1 MNTYDETTQ
10 EPKSPFPP
18 GTPTDVARRTTLSEL
33 CRAWTTTEREITVAF
48 KLIARAEKR
57 LEDVFQGGNHSF
69 SVQEYNHGMNWKEP
83 KEATERLRRQVW
95 RVIAE
100 RMALR
105 QNMSLA
111 QAKELDRQ
119 IETGE
124 GLPPIR
130 YADVLATVE
139 TLLSRRG
146 EFLEAKVHECYRW
159 LRPDCWSGTGR
170 YGYVPLATNRKS
182 FEAGVGVKVIISYG
196 CTRSY
201 RGGFEA
207 NYNRRDELRALD
219 QVFHLLDGQPQP
231 TTHNGALCD
240 AIATQT
246 KSGQPD
252 ADTPYFHARCHGNG
266 NLHLTFKRR
275 DLLDRFNA
283 IAGGRNLNPP
293 KP

>member
-1 MNTYDETTQ
+1 MTTDN
-10 EPKSPFPP
+10 PFPP

-33 CRAWTTTEREITVAF
+33 CRAWNTAEREIAAAF
-48 KLIARAEKR
+48 KLIERAEGR
-57 LEDVFQGGNHSF
+57 LESVFQGGNHCF
-69 SVQEYNHGMNWKEP
+69 SVQKHGQSVNWSKP
-83 KEATERLRRQVW
+83 QEATERLRRQVW

-130 YADVLATVE
+130 YTDVLATVE

-159 LRPDCWSGTGR
+159 LRPDCWSGSGR
-170 YGYVPLATNRKS
+170 YGYTPLATNRKS
-182 FEAGVGVKVIISYG
+182 FEAGVGEKVIISYG
-196 CTRSY
+196 CQRCF
-201 RGGFEA
+201 RGGFEV

-219 QVFHLLDGQPQP
+219 QVFHLLDGQPQV
-231 TTHNGALCD
+231 TTHGGELCD
-240 AIATQT
+240 AIYTQT
-246 KSGQPD
+246 KTGGRD
-252 ADTPYFHARCHGNG
+252 AETPYFHARCYGNQ

-275 DLLDRFNA
+275 DLLDKFNL
-283 IAGGRNLNPP
+283 IAGGKNLGPGKQNT
-293 KP
+293 